1 MEEPLDF
8 EEEDQLV
15 RTPLRPTNTNKRSKV
30 IGLDDLLTDYYEEK
44 NKYVH
49 RKSKRLSL
57 SKRYNSDEDDKSRK
71 YKERMLS
78 KFVHDCEKQV
88 NEMSAEEEIPLW
100 GQRVFGHQKSLP
112 STEYKGVADCQLLQ
126 SSSIGDLISVIY
138 LNEEQGESFLE
149 GLLVNRWLCKLAFVS
164 GFVED
169 SIATWVFN
177 KMLYSSNGELQ
188 VSACEF
194 WCDILL
200 SKDEADK
207 PSVSLGW
214 FPGYSQLMDA
224 LATYGYL
231 FDTSMSRSSLSQEVH
246 TDKPEGPPENISS
259 WIKVISACCQI
270 RSPRSIFSISE
281 AEELLCIIIHFSLDR
296 ELQGLLFIINEG
308 MQSIIRFFSEEEW
321 DVSCKRVAKS
331 LAFRTPKDLNCLRVV
346 ECISVTN
353 GRSKQLRSQIAL
365 QLLTLRF
372 DIKVNDYKE
381 ILELLMSVNVKDKDC
396 DFFKLYIYLVLAEN
410 FLSFHHLGEE
420 KSVAIDTWCKFL
432 RNCSSQITSTDW
444 RSYASKVRNKA
455 SYILQTTVEKS
466 T

>member
-1 MEEPLDF
+1 MAL
-8 EEEDQLV
+8 Q
-15 RTPLRPTNTNKRSKV
+15 
-30 IGLDDLLTDYYEEK
+30 IGLHIWFCRRFHCDLGVQQNVVLIK
-44 NKYVH
+44 
-49 RKSKRLSL
+49 
-57 SKRYNSDEDDKSRK
+57 
-71 YKERMLS
+71 
-78 KFVHDCEKQV
+78 
-88 NEMSAEEEIPLW
+88 W
-100 GQRVFGHQKSLP
+100 GA
-112 STEYKGVADCQLLQ
+112 T
-126 SSSIGDLISVIY
+126 
-138 LNEEQGESFLE
+138 SF
-149 GLLVNRWLCKLAFVS
+149 
-164 GFVED
+164 
-169 SIATWVFN
+169 
-177 KMLYSSNGELQ
+177 
-188 VSACEF
+188 ACEF

-207 PSVSLGW
+207 PLVSLGW

-231 FDTSMSRSSLSQEVH
+231 FDTSTSRSSLSQEIH

-296 ELQGLLFIINEG
+296 KLQGLLFIINEC

-346 ECISVTN
+346 DCISVTN

-365 QLLTLRF
+365 QLLTLHF

-381 ILELLMSVNVKDKDC
+381 ILEVLMSVNVKDKDC
-396 DFFKLYIYLVLAEN
+396 NFCKLYIYLVLAEN

-420 KSVAIDTWCKFL
+420 KWVAIDMWCKFL

-455 SYILQTTVEKS
+455 SYILQTTVES
-466 T
+466 SG